1 MNQSNALRLKKAFLE
16 AKTIMLTT
24 HRNPDGD
31 GIGSGLALVNKLL
44 KLGKKVDFVTR
55 DPLPSIYKFL
65 PLSGR
70 IKHLSEV
77 KTHYDLVVF
86 LECPDSDRCGRII
99 DYKKYASVTANIDHH
114 LGNEMYADINIV
126 NPKAAAVGVQL
137 YRFMKHTGWK
147 IDKDTAECLYAA
159 IITDTGSFHYSN
171 TTPAVHEAV
180 ADLLRAG
187 AKPAYIS
194 SEVYSTSRQS
204 AALLAGMLSRLK
216 IQNGIGWSVLT
227 RAMFRR
233 TGAADS
239 ETDNF
244 INSLRSIRD
253 VKIAVLFK
261 EFGPRTVKASFRSK
275 TGLDVNRIAS
285 MFDGGGHKYAAG
297 CVIRKPLKQAVST
310 VLAAVRKYYSKKR
323 GS

>member
-1 MNQSNALRLKKAFLE
+1 MSPNEAKKLRAALQK

-31 GIGSGLALVNKLL
+31 GIGSGLALMNKLV
-44 KLGKKVDFVTR
+44 KMGKKVDFITR
-55 DPLPSIYKFL
+55 DPLPSIYRFL
-65 PLSGR
+65 PMSEK
-70 IKHLSEV
+70 IQQLSEV
-77 KTHYDLVVF
+77 NKKYDLIVF

-99 DYKKYASVTANIDHH
+99 DYKKYGKIIVNVDHH
-114 LGNEMYADINIV
+114 LGNEMYGHINIV
-126 NPKAAAVGVQL
+126 DPKAAAVGLQL
-137 YRFMKHTGWK
+137 YRFMKHSGWK
-147 IDKDTAECLYAA
+147 IDKDTAECLYSA
-159 IITDTGSFHYSN
+159 IITDTGSFNYSN

-180 ADLLRAG
+180 ADLLRSG

-204 AALLAGMLSRLK
+204 AALLCGMLSRMK

-227 RAMFRR
+227 RQMFKK

-244 INSLRSIRD
+244 INSMRSIRD
-253 VKIAVLFK
+253 VKIAILFK
-261 EFGPRTVKASFRSK
+261 EFGPQTVKASFRSK

-285 MFDGGGHKYAAG
+285 YFDGGGHKYAAG
-297 CVIRKPLKQAVST
+297 CVIRKPLKQAIAA
-310 VLAAVRKYYSKKR
+310 VLAVVRKFYNKSCGK
-323 GS
+323 